1 MDINVIR
8 GLGTVFAL
16 FAFLCIVAWAYSSR
30 HKSRF
35 EDDAMIPFKE
45 DEINE
50 NSERELLVDVTNVI
64 SSACLLG
71 IGEQLEIELGLTAPS
86 VLGQQIPIDR
96 LLADQM
102 TWKHALMVEINYSV
116 DDRAFKCHLLMM
128 MPETALIALTERLD
142 NILDEF

>member
-45 DEINE
+45 DNE
-50 NSERELLVDVTNVI
+50 STSDESAESSSELKNTR
-64 SSACLLG
+64 
-71 IGEQLEIELGLTAPS
+71 
-86 VLGQQIPIDR
+86 
-96 LLADQM
+96 
-102 TWKHALMVEINYSV
+102 
-116 DDRAFKCHLLMM
+116 DDKGS
-128 MPETALIALTERLD
+128 E
-142 NILDEF
+142 